1 MKQNR
6 SGCPITTTL
15 DILGDR
21 WTLIL
26 IRDMLLGKKRF
37 SDFLES
43 PERITTN
50 ILTDRLA
57 LMESTKLVTKEL
69 YQSRP
74 KRYEYILTEK
84 GRHLQPV
91 LQEMSKWANRFIDD
105 TWAPPKSFMQAKP

>member
-6 SGCPITTTL
+6 SACPITTTL

-21 WTLIL
+21 WTLVL
-26 IRDMLLGKKRF
+26 VRDMLMGKKRF

-50 ILTDRLA
+50 ILTDRLV
-57 LMESTKLVTKEL
+57 LMEGAGLVTKQL

-74 KRYEYILTEK
+74 KRFEYILTEK
-84 GRHLQPV
+84 GQHLLPI
-91 LQEMSKWANRFIDD
+91 LQEMGRWANRFIDD
-105 TWAPPKSFMQAKP
+105 TWVPPKAFMQTKP